1 MQLVTCRKSLNTVTG
16 NIRGGEYLEQF
27 TFYDLYADVIN
38 QLTDE
43 EAGRF
48 CKRILAYAIFEKE
61 DIPSKNETENCF
73 WEIILP
79 TLEDATEIERNGKIP
94 YYLNRQMKHFA
105 FKAAY
110 ARMIVALKDDALT
123 GKFVKAIC
131 TYMFEN
137 KEPTNLD
144 TPIDSYFK
152 LFRKSF
158 DLSKNRSE
166 SGRKGG
172 QANRKQA
179 N

>member
-1 MQLVTCRKSLNTVTG
+1 M
-16 NIRGGEYLEQF
+16 EQF

-38 QLTDE
+38 QLSDE

-61 DIPSKNETENCF
+61 DIPSKSETENCF

>member
-1 MQLVTCRKSLNTVTG
+1 M
-16 NIRGGEYLEQF
+16 EQS
-27 TFYDLYADVIN
+27 TFYDLYSDIMN

-48 CKRILAYAIFEKE
+48 CKRILAYAIFEKD
-61 DIPSKNETENCF
+61 DIPSKSETGNCF

-79 TLEDATEIERNGKIP
+79 TLEDATQIERNGKIT
-94 YYLNRQMKHFA
+94 YYFNRQMKHFA

-110 ARMIVALKDDALT
+110 ARMIVALKDDVLA

-137 KEPTNLD
+137 REPTDLA
-144 TPIDSYFK
+144 TPIDSYLK

-158 DLSKNRSE
+158 DLSKDRSE
-166 SGRKGG
+166 NGRKGG
-172 QANRKQA
+172 LVKRTIS
-179 N
+179 